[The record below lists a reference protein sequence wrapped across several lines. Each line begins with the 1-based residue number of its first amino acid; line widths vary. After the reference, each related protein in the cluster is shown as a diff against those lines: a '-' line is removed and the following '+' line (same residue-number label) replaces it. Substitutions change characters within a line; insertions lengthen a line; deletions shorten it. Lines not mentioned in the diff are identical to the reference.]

1 LLNKGE
7 SHANGNADRKAAFE
21 GLKKYKKLILNP
33 LSHNPTQPI
42 VNADVVAPINAVREL
57 VKACQK

>member
-1 LLNKGE
+1 MQNGD
-7 SHANGNADRKAAFE
+7 ANRKAAFD

-42 VNADVVAPINAVREL
+42 VKATVAGAIDAVKEL